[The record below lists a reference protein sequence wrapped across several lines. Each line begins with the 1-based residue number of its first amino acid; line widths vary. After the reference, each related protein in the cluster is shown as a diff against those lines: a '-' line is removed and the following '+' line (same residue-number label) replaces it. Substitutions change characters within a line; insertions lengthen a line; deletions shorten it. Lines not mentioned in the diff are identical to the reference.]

1 MEIKE
6 LKNLIGEVK
15 TVIETKVNEQEK
27 ELKSIAE
34 KVQTLENEYKNLT
47 DEIVQMKN
55 LKGGVVKM
63 EESRIELEKKAF
75 FNYVRNG
82 KITDEV
88 KALVSDATG
97 SVLVPKAVFAEI
109 LTQVPAINWFR
120 ALARKVTIGTDNL
133 DIRSLTG
140 LQVGW
145 GKIETGK
152 TITDSSMA
160 PSKRTVY
167 VENLYGITKIGE
179 LLLQDVDANIE
190 QIVVESFADAI
201 GKAEQ
206 SGFLFG
212 RGHNY
217 EEPEGVFKTTLYTD
231 KETSS
236 TGAISLDDII
246 DVYYS
251 LNEQY
256 KSRAVWLV
264 AKGAVKYLR
273 KLKDNNGNYVWQNG
287 ISNAMPDTLLGKP
300 VYVIEELDNI
310 GSGDYALAFGD
321 FSNGYIILDRANG
334 MSIQRL
340 NELYAEQGLVG
351 FKVLYRVG
359 GAPLRAD
366 AVVRLKVK

>member
-6 LKNLIGEVK
+6 LRQMVNEVK
-15 TVIETKVNEQEK
+15 TAIETKVTKHEEQIKSITDKIESIEK
-27 ELKSIAE
+27 EQKNIIDEL
-34 KVQTLENEYKNLT
+34 VQIKN
-47 DEIVQMKN
+47 V
-55 LKGGVVKM
+55 KGGVVNM
-63 EESRIELEKKAF
+63 EDRTELEKKAF

-82 KITDEV
+82 KVTEEI

-109 LTQVPAINWFR
+109 LTQLPSVNWFR
-120 ALARKVTIGTDNL
+120 ALARKVNVGTDNL

-145 GKIETGK
+145 GKIEAGK
-152 TITDSSMA
+152 PITESSMTPA
-160 PSKRTVY
+160 KRTVY

-179 LLLQDVDANIE
+179 LLLQDVDANLE

-206 SGFLFG
+206 AGFLFG
-212 RGHNY
+212 RGHTY
-217 EEPEGVFKTTLYTD
+217 EEPEGVFQTTLYTD
-231 KETSS
+231 KETAS
-236 TGAISLDDII
+236 TGTISIDDVI

-251 LNEQY
+251 LKEQY
-256 KSRAVWLV
+256 RQRAVWIV
-264 AKGAVKYLR
+264 AKAAVKYLR
-273 KLKDNNGNYVWQNG
+273 KLKDNTGNYIWQNG
-287 ISNAMPDTLLGKP
+287 IANAMPDTLLGKP
-300 VYVIEELDNI
+300 VYVVEELDNI

-321 FSNGYIILDRANG
+321 FANGYLIVDRVNG
-334 MSIQRL
+334 MMLQRL
-340 NELYAEQGLVG
+340 NELYAEQGMVG

-359 GAPLRAD
+359 GAALRED

>member
-6 LKNLIGEVK
+6 LKTLVGEVK
-15 TVIETKVNEQEK
+15 
-27 ELKSIAE
+27 SA
-34 KVQTLENEYKNLT
+34 LENKFYEYDKQLKEVSEKLQALESEQKALT
-47 DEIVQMKN
+47 NEVVQIKS
-55 LKGGVVKM
+55 LKGGAVKM
-63 EESRIELEKKAF
+63 EENRTELEKKAF
-75 FNYVRNG
+75 FNYVRTG
-82 KITDEV
+82 KIVDEV

-97 SVLVPKAVFAEI
+97 SVLVPRAVYAEI
-109 LTQVPAINWFR
+109 LTEIPHVNWFR
-120 ALARKVTIGTDNL
+120 ALAKKVSIGTDNL

-140 LQVGW
+140 LEVGW

-152 TITDSSMA
+152 NIPESSMT

-179 LLLQDVDANIE
+179 LLLQDIDANLE
-190 QIVVESFADAI
+190 RIVIESFADAI
-201 GKAEQ
+201 ARAEQ
-206 SGFLFG
+206 YGFLFG
-212 RGHNY
+212 RGHNF
-217 EEPEGVFKTTLYTD
+217 EEPEGVFKTSLYAD

-236 TGAISLDDII
+236 TGTITLDDII
-246 DVYYS
+246 EVYYS
-251 LNEQY
+251 LKEQY

-321 FSNGYIILDRANG
+321 FSNGYIILDRVNG

-359 GAPLRAD
+359 GAPLRTD
-366 AVVRLKVK
+366 AVVRLKIK